1 MRVRSSRG
9 VASVAAGVLAFLSLL
24 ISANPAAAAEV
35 TVTGAGSTWSQI
47 AVDQWRA
54 DVASQSGLRINFSGV
69 GASAGLQFYL
79 ISQVYLAVL

>member
-47 AVDQWRA
+47 AVDQWRSRIIGRSTVLSDLA
-54 DVASQSGLRINFSGV
+54 GRLRS
-69 GASAGLQFYL
+69 L
-79 ISQVYLAVL
+79 